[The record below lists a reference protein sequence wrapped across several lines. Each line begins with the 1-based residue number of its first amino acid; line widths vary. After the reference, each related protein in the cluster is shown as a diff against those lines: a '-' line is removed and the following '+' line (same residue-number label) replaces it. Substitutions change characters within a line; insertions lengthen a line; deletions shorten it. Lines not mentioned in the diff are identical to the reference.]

1 MTQDEFIASAADR
14 VAEYLRVRATRRG
27 LDTERIHCFDD
38 EYELRFSDLNAL
50 VCAALAARVAP
61 PPSKENQ

>member
-27 LDTERIHCFDD
+27 LDTECIHSFDD
-38 EYELRFSDLNAL
+38 RYELRFSDLNAL
-50 VCAALAARVAP
+50 VCAVRAAALSQEKP
-61 PPSKENQ
+61 HG